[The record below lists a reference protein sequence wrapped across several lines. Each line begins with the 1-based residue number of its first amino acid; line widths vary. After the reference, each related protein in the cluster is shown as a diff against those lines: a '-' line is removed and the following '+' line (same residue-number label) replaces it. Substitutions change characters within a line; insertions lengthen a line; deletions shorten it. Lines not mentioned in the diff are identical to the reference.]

1 MSQQPVH
8 LRQPTLSNP
17 RVQRTR
23 ARMLAV
29 ARELLPEVGPAGL
42 TYALLAERA
51 DVTRQTLYRHWPN
64 RAALLFDLILEGPD
78 LGTYPEPGSDVRTVV
93 TAWLRSLRA
102 GVSDPASRTAV
113 LAVTAQAD
121 HDPDS
126 AQALVRIGE
135 DRRAALNELLEP
147 SGRQISA
154 DEYTLLYGPVL
165 ARLFL
170 DRGQA
175 TDGFIDAV
183 VTQWLATPARA
194 AERTP
199 RPSTSPST
207 SPSTGDSTGDSTGP
221 STGPSTGN

>member
-1 MSQQPVH
+1 MEQQPVH
-8 LRQPTLSNP
+8 RRQPTLSNP

-23 ARMLAV
+23 ARILAV
-29 ARELLPEVGPAGL
+29 ARELLPELGPTGL

-78 LGTYPEPGSDVRTVV
+78 LGNYPEPGSDVRTVA
-93 TAWLRSLRA
+93 TAWLKSLRD
-102 GVSDPASRTAV
+102 GISDPAIRTAV

-126 AQALVRIGE
+126 ARALVRIGH
-135 DRRAALNELLEP
+135 DRHAALNKLLEP
-147 SGRQISA
+147 SGIQISH

-170 DRGQA
+170 DRRHV
-175 TDGFIDAV
+175 TDEFIDAV
-183 VTQWLATPARA
+183 VTQWLTTLDRDATQ
-194 AERTP
+194 
-199 RPSTSPST
+199 PSL
-207 SPSTGDSTGDSTGP
+207 
-221 STGPSTGN
+221 